1 MNAKRSSRPS
11 GLVSVN
17 PPPGTALAQVMPTD
31 EGKESETSLVIRN
44 SQRVRKLSMR
54 AVRGLLEAFLRAQGI
69 TAELGVVF
77 VSSRKM
83 ADANWRF
90 LRHEGSTDVITFDHG
105 STQKHLKGDI
115 LISISDAVNQ
125 AEDFRTHWEEE
136 TSRYLIHALLHLL
149 GFDDK
154 EPTNRRRMKRE
165 ENRWLRRMQRE
176 GWVRLQR

>member
-1 MNAKRSSRPS
+1 MGK
-11 GLVSVN
+11 
-17 PPPGTALAQVMPTD
+17 VMPVD
-31 EGKESETSLVIRN
+31 EDKESNISLVIRN
-44 SQRVRKLSMR
+44 SQRVRNLSMR

-90 LRHEGSTDVITFDHG
+90 LQHEGSTDVITFDHG
-105 STQKHLKGDI
+105 STRKHLKGDI

-125 AEDFRTHWEEE
+125 AEEFRTDWEEE
-136 TSRYLIHALLHLL
+136 TSRYLIHALLHLQ

-154 EPTNRRRMKRE
+154 EPLARRRMKLE
-165 ENRWLRRMQRE
+165 ENRWLRRMQRG
-176 GWVRLQR
+176 GWVRLER